1 MERINLNPSFLS
13 KVFFIWIYRVSEY
26 YLSNI
31 PSSENLL
38 QVTHCELYEHIFENL
53 KKAWK
58 SEYYEI
64 LPRFERA
71 FYKALSAHLFFC
83 TFLMFMSYIFTLLC
97 SVLIYYLLIYINDD
111 SSEAIIGGYL
121 ASGLIIC
128 VILSILFSIHSNMR
142 TFIILG
148 LTKRAVIRMITEKVL
163 KINSAIISNPDIK
176 GKILNSVTSDL
187 YMLEVFPAIIFLA
200 ALPLAYIVASL
211 IIAEFFGII
220 GLVGI
225 GISLFQILIMIISDI
240 FFSNT
245 KYHKS
250 LLREISDG
258 RISKTK
264 FFIESIRAIKLNNLE
279 SYFLK
284 PILEDR
290 EREIN
295 LQKNLS
301 RFNSFFTVMCHSGL
315 GLILLVVLGLKAFL
329 EGELKISEVFF
340 LISVYFFTQIF
351 ATHVIIRGIKVFYAI
366 KAVLIRITDVLTL
379 QEIQNQQQTITS
391 SRSSIENQS
400 QILIIDGEMSWIAEN
415 EQSEEISNL
424 ISSRS
429 SIFLLKAINLDIKS
443 PHLLIVT
450 GPTGSGKTTLLMS
463 ILQELN
469 LVRGRI
475 KIIGTIA
482 YVDKDAWILEDTVK
496 NNIIIGKAFDSEKYY
511 KVLEGCELLED
522 IESFPYKDET
532 IINENKLSGG
542 QRVRIGLARALY
554 ANANILLLDDP
565 LSSSDPVV
573 RKNIFDVIK
582 QASSE
587 KLVIMTSNFSNYLE
601 HADSLLFL
609 DKGISTIYGNYEEI
623 RNSVMS
629 QDFFNCPESKED
641 IKFKPSDI
649 TEKKNKGKIIEE
661 KTNDV
666 NLKSYKTYTMYG
678 FKNFWILLLV
688 FLLMCIGQAT
698 FFFGVYWCQIWAAS
712 SDPASNSSL
721 ISMAIIAFLTYI
733 TFTCRVFPFCEFLL
747 QSNKVLHNNAVFG
760 LSKAYIQYLTAYSS
774 GFYIQRF
781 SKDLSSIDE
790 SLINAYYDTI
800 SISLY
805 IFATAIVVIII
816 RPFAALLLPFWIVFF
831 WILFRYMN
839 PLLIQLKSVEITV
852 KSPFITTYTSLLEGI
867 ITIRAHEIENIM
879 IKKVEEKSLDNYRA
893 YFSLQSITHFYQFW
907 FLAMI
912 NMIFILNVILITFGK
927 SMIEPGLAGFS
938 LAMSFNLLRMTYAF
952 NKSFTEL
959 QSQICLAQKL
969 INFAELP
976 QEHESRTVLKQITKG
991 EITFS
996 NLCMR
1001 YHPDSPLALNNL
1013 NFHIKGGSTV
1023 GIIGRT
1029 GSGKSSLQQALF
1041 RLIPPESGSIIID
1054 GTNYLLFPLQYLR
1067 SSISI
1072 LMQSPFLFQA
1082 SIRDNVDPFHKY
1094 SLNSIKE
1101 IFKEICLFL
1110 ALKSE
1115 EYLTSKIIGKD
1126 IFLSLGQKQLLCLA
1140 RILLRNNRIVVLDEF
1155 FSDVDLETEGTV
1167 KKTIHHRL
1175 KESTVIIITHKLK
1188 SIIECD
1194 KVFIIER
1201 GLCVEQ
1207 GSPKSLYQNENSLFK
1222 KFVVLAEIENP
1233 YEDHHK

>member
-1 MERINLNPSFLS
+1 MFL
-13 KVFFIWIYRVSEY
+13 
-26 YLSNI
+26 
-31 PSSENLL
+31 
-38 QVTHCELYEHIFENL
+38 
-53 KKAWK
+53 
-58 SEYYEI
+58 
-64 LPRFERA
+64 
-71 FYKALSAHLFFC
+71 
-83 TFLMFMSYIFTLLC
+83 SYIFTLLC

-111 SSEAIIGGYL
+111 SSEEIIGGYL
-121 ASGLIIC
+121 ASGLVIC
-128 VILSILFSIHSNMR
+128 VILSIFFSIHSNMR

-163 KINSAIISNPDIK
+163 KINSAIVSDPNIR

-187 YMLEVFPAIIFLA
+187 YVLEVFQAIIFLA
-200 ALPLAYIVASL
+200 ALPLTY
-211 IIAEFFGII
+211 IIASIIIVIFFGII

-225 GISLFQILIMIISDI
+225 GISLFQILIIIISDMYL
-240 FFSNT
+240 
-245 KYHKS
+245 KVKKG
-250 LLREISDG
+250 EISDS
-258 RISKTK
+258 RISKTE
-264 FFIESIRAIKLNNLE
+264 FFIESIRAIKINNLE

-284 PILEDR
+284 PIFEDR

-295 LQKNLS
+295 LQKKIS
-301 RFNSFFTVMCHSGL
+301 RFNSFFTIMCHSGL
-315 GLILLVVLGLKAFL
+315 SLILLAVLGLKSYL
-329 EGELKISEVFF
+329 EGDLKISEVFF

-351 ATHVIIRGIKVFYAI
+351 ATHVIFRGIKVFYAI
-366 KAVLIRITDVLTL
+366 KAVFLRLTDVLTL
-379 QEIQNQQQTITS
+379 QEIQNQQQSIIS
-391 SRSSIENQS
+391 SRSSINGQS
-400 QILIIDGEMSWIAEN
+400 HILIIDGEMSWLIEN
-415 EQSEEISNL
+415 ESNEEISNL
-424 ISSRS
+424 ISNRS
-429 SIFLLKAINLDIKS
+429 SIFVLKAINLDIKS

-450 GPTGSGKTTLLMS
+450 GPTGSGKSTLLMS

-469 LVRGRI
+469 LIRGQI
-475 KIIGTIA
+475 KITGTIA

-496 NNIIIGKAFDSEKYY
+496 NNIIIGTPFDNEKYY
-511 KVLEGCELLED
+511 KILEECELLED
-522 IESFPYKDET
+522 IETFPYKDET
-532 IINENKLSGG
+532 LVNENKLSGG

-554 ANANILLLDDP
+554 ANADILLLDDP

-573 RKNIFDVIK
+573 RKSIFSAIK
-582 QASSE
+582 KASSE
-587 KLVIMTSNFSNYLE
+587 KLVIMTSNLSNYFE
-601 HADSLLFL
+601 QADSLLVL
-609 DKGISTIYGNYEEI
+609 DKGISTIYENYEHI
-623 RNSVMS
+623 RSSVMN
-629 QDFFNCPESKED
+629 QDFLNCQEPKEN
-641 IKFKPSDI
+641 IKFKLFDPN
-649 TEKKNKGKIIEE
+649 ENKHKGKFIEE
-661 KTNDV
+661 KINDV
-666 NLKSYKTYTMYG
+666 NLKSYQTYTMYG
-678 FKNFWILLLV
+678 FKSYLTLLFVFILML
-688 FLLMCIGQAT
+688 IAQAT
-698 FFFGVYWCQIWAAS
+698 FFFGIYWCQTWAAS

-721 ISMAIIAFLTYI
+721 ISMSIIVLLTYI
-733 TFTCRVFPFCEFLL
+733 MFTCRVFPFFEFLL
-747 QSNKVLHNNAVFG
+747 QSNKILHNNAVLG

-805 IFATAIVVIII
+805 IFATATVVIII
-816 RPFAALLLPFWIVFF
+816 RPFAALLLPFWIAFF

-852 KSPFITTYTSLLEGI
+852 KSPFITTYSSLLEGI
-867 ITIRAHEIENIM
+867 VTIRAHEIENIM

-893 YFSLQSITHFYQFW
+893 YFALQSVTHFYQFW

-912 NMIFILNVILITFGK
+912 NMIFILNVILITFGR

-938 LAMSFNLLRMTYAF
+938 LAVSFNLLRMTYAF

-976 QEHESRTVLKQITKG
+976 QEHESSRLVFKQITKG
-991 EITFS
+991 EIIFA

-1001 YHPDSPLALNNL
+1001 YHPDSPLALSNL

-1023 GIIGRT
+1023 GIVGRT

-1054 GTNYLLFPLQYLR
+1054 GTNYLLFSLQYLR
-1067 SSISI
+1067 LSISV

-1094 SLNSIKE
+1094 SLSSIKE
-1101 IFKEICLFL
+1101 IFKELSLFL
-1110 ALKSE
+1110 ALKSD

-1140 RILLRNNRIVVLDEF
+1140 RILLRDNRIVVLDEV
-1155 FSDVDLETEGTV
+1155 FSDIDSEAENII
-1167 KKTIHHRL
+1167 KKSIQHRL
-1175 KESTVIIITHKLK
+1175 NKSTVIIITHKLR
-1188 SIIECD
+1188 SILECN
-1194 KVFIIER
+1194 KVFIIEK
-1201 GLCVEQ
+1201 GVCVEQ

-1233 YEDHHK
+1233 YEKIINNC